1 MNWLEVEITNNTF
14 SLFSGKQT
22 CRPVD
27 LPRIVLASEYTLY
40 KIVYQ
45 SIVIGSHN
53 VIFSDFPTPRL
64 RPTSTFHLSTWLD
77 NILKVRLL
85 LKCRMPKLVSLRTSL
100 LNQPKSPVSGR
111 LFASVSRQR
120 LAQLRHGLLSEP
132 WLTSNS
138 VAPLPVTYFS
148 PAWVRREHV
157 EGLRKSDHKP
167 PDERTL
173 KLGKSVYLLSPD
185 SLSKKPSN

>member
-1 MNWLEVEITNNTF
+1 MRLGLRIILLISPREA
-14 SLFSGKQT
+14 
-22 CRPVD
+22 VD
-27 LPRIVLASEYTLY
+27 LSRIVLVSKY
-40 KIVYQ
+40 KLNQIVYQ

-53 VIFSDFPTPRL
+53 VIFPDSPTPRL

-77 NILKVRLL
+77 NIL

-132 WLTSNS
+132 WLTSTS

-157 EGLRKSDHKP
+157 EGLGRNDHQP

-173 KLGKSVYLLSPD
+173 KLGKSMYSLSH
-185 SLSKKPSN
+185 SLSKKPFN